1 MYDHLIAQKF
11 NSSQSH
17 SSGDDGNSSEVHLA
31 RILQILREFSTDYIL
46 SIYVIDDIWEY
57 MDAMKDWTRI
67 ISLLLE
73 DNSSI
78 ELTDDDA
85 TNLTR
90 LLCASVRK
98 AVGDRI
104 VPATD
109 YRKQNFTK
117 AQRETIENNRR
128 DITISMM
135 KNYAQLLRKFMADK
149 AKVPSLLDIIVHMN
163 LELYSLKRQ
172 EENFRAVLQLM
183 KEAFFKHGEK
193 DALRSCVKA
202 MNFCS
207 TGSRGELQDFTQNKL
222 KELEADLTA
231 KLKSAIKGVVD
242 GDDEYSLLV
251 NLKRL
256 YELQL
261 LRSVPIEGLYEDF
274 AMILR
279 TFQNIEDEVLG
290 FLLLN
295 MHLHVSWCLHSVV
308 NSEVVSETALSSL
321 LSKRTALFEQLEQF
335 LQILPKAQ
343 EEGKSGNLLACRVCT
358 ILAESWCL
366 FKKTSFAS
374 TKLENLGYC
383 PDDSTVRKFWKLCEK
398 QLYISDETEDED
410 VNKEYIEEINRDA
423 IMVAAAKLVA
433 IDTVPKGYLGPEIIS
448 HFVMHGTS
456 VAEIVKYLIAVLKKK
471 EEDVSNIFLEA
482 MKQAYGRHLVVP
494 SSSDGESLSGKSFQE
509 CKDLAARLSG
519 IFAGAARNKH
529 RVDILKIVKEG
540 IEYAFVD
547 APRHMSFLVC
557 AVQPFVS
564 KLPVPDILDIL
575 KDAQKRT
582 ENVNTEEDPSGWR
595 PYYTFVD
602 TLRDKYMKNE
612 DEKEGTTVRRR
623 GRPRKTRNLEGKKLF
638 DEHSS
643 SEDEDSISV
652 SDQDAPDDEENQE
665 VEDEAPLIHSLKTSS
680 KLRSLRVSR
689 EENKGQTTSGTSRK
703 VI

>member
-1 MYDHLIAQKF
+1 M
-11 NSSQSH
+11 
-17 SSGDDGNSSEVHLA
+17 
-31 RILQILREFSTDYIL
+31 
-46 SIYVIDDIWEY
+46 
-57 MDAMKDWTRI
+57 
-67 ISLLLE
+67 
-73 DNSSI
+73 
-78 ELTDDDA
+78 
-85 TNLTR
+85 
-90 LLCASVRK
+90 
-98 AVGDRI
+98 
-104 VPATD
+104 
-109 YRKQNFTK
+109 
-117 AQRETIENNRR
+117 
-128 DITISMM
+128 
-135 KNYAQLLRKFMADK
+135 
-149 AKVPSLLDIIVHMN
+149 
-163 LELYSLKRQ
+163 
-172 EENFRAVLQLM
+172 
-183 KEAFFKHGEK
+183 
-193 DALRSCVKA
+193 
-202 MNFCS
+202 
-207 TGSRGELQDFTQNKL
+207 
-222 KELEADLTA
+222 
-231 KLKSAIKGVVD
+231 
-242 GDDEYSLLV
+242 
-251 NLKRL
+251 